1 MANVFRCHGL
11 KKEQWLPMRQRVIW
25 RLPWK
30 CIHWFV
36 IQLPVTWLTYVAQAK
51 GIINNFIYLVVVNTS
66 KNYWEGWLMFHNQ
79 KEAYSGRVQKTRLWL
94 LANPTFIFKLLLLL
108 PISITEAQKTDHF
121 LPASW
126 VSYWMTQKH
135 RSSWEGFWEGTGMAA
150 LSFSLWFCL
159 EWRCD
164 VGSGAAILP
173 RQVWG
178 HEIGRHAVVD
188 TTELPNQKWQP
199 ISAKL

>member
-1 MANVFRCHGL
+1 MIQKQSVFCLSPGYPFFFFPLDEDHVNCEWSRVFVRSTFHWRNMANVFRCHGL

-36 IQLPVTWLTYVAQAK
+36 IQLPVTWLTYVAWAK
-51 GIINNFIYLVVVNTS
+51 GIINNFIYSVVVNTS

-126 VSYWMTQKH
+126 VS
-135 RSSWEGFWEGTGMAA
+135 
-150 LSFSLWFCL
+150 
-159 EWRCD
+159 
-164 VGSGAAILP
+164 
-173 RQVWG
+173 
-178 HEIGRHAVVD
+178 
-188 TTELPNQKWQP
+188 
-199 ISAKL
+199 